1 MKWEITIKYGM
12 GNNNNAHLTAH
23 GCLKVCLMCENNM
36 SLSLHAQNYN
46 FLYDLTLVNGHFITL
61 CDLLW

>member
-36 SLSLHAQNYN
+36 SLSLRAQSYN
-46 FLYDLTLVNGHFITL
+46 FCMT
-61 CDLLW
+61 